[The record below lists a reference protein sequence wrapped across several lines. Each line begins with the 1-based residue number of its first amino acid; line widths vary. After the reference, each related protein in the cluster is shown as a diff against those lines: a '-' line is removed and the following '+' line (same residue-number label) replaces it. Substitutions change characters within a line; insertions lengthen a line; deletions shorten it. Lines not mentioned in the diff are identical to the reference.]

1 MHLKYLSLCL
11 FSLGLTACAQHSL
24 RPSVASANLDQKVI
38 QGMNAMY
45 EYPSYD
51 YRGHFKVNVD
61 SNQPNKIS
69 TVEKSA
75 QLDAEV
81 QKKVDQYLRE
91 QKINLN
97 KKQKQAL
104 YAAIA
109 NEQSVSGVSGE
120 LRSEKVNAVLIN
132 LLNDLQFSYDGSVHY
147 RQKMG
152 SLNLTARYEKPTLL
166 VQAKLPMVLD
176 LKDYKFYVNY
186 FGLMPYL
193 VNKDNQNNLAYV
205 DFSKYK
211 DLFTNVDMKKFVE
224 YAKASGAVSYRLA
237 DPQNLQRLPITEA
250 DRKAGIV
257 EKIRLKDTVE
267 ELLLQVDLY
276 GQVNEKY
283 LQKSVLGFDDQKI
296 AESIATELAA
306 SEAKKK
312 SGGAEGQKV
321 SSEDAAA
328 VSQQLYSLINAHFG
342 GTLASE
348 EGDEEQSSAAQDA
361 AAAAEEASASGQ
373 DEDAAD
379 VAVADA
385 EQTTQDEDGPTLTEE
400 QCVELQTLKKPV
412 VLGDINYCQIYGV
425 DVLDQSVES
434 TQKTQIKSRQAA
446 LKQTFAAYDQNQ
458 FVNDEAFKALWL
470 KHKAEIEQA
479 LPKQRNPIT
488 IDVGLDEKG
497 RAVNVDYDIAYTP
510 AEFNHRFNI
519 KADMQILNYGK
530 ATSINQQQL
539 KQAKSVA
546 ETSKGSLFENFV
558 KGFSEKLGQSD
569 VSEHPVGSH
578 SDVQDLDSNLA
589 LLANQ
594 TYDATRAYDK
604 TYKAVFIAKLTAE
617 KPSYINYYSVQQ
629 LQEIAEVYAYWFSE
643 EETYNPQG
651 KALERIEALQKKHH
665 LEQEDQF
672 DNDLGRAVDHIV
684 ITTMQGKAGRE
695 AWQKLQKQ
703 YKQPEQLFSKQY
715 QLEFEQQNGA
725 SAEEKPLLSQ
735 TADIL
740 GKAYVA
746 ARKQQLTEKTIQNL
760 KPEHNEFIDYEIFR
774 DVYQQM
780 VTTKK

>member
-11 FSLGLTACAQHSL
+11 FSLGLTACAQHNL

-51 YRGHFKVNVD
+51 YRGNFKVNVD
-61 SNQPNKIS
+61 PNQPKKIS
-69 TVEKSA
+69 TVERTA
-75 QLDAEV
+75 QLDEEV

-109 NEQSVSGVSGE
+109 NEQSASGVSGE
-120 LRSEKVNAVLIN
+120 SRSEKVNAVLIN

-152 SLNLTARYEKPTLL
+152 SFNLTARYEKPTLL

-211 DLFTNVDMKKFVE
+211 NLFTNVDMKKFIE
-224 YAKASGAVSYRLA
+224 YAKASSAVSYRLA
-237 DPQNLQRLPITEA
+237 EPQNLQRLSITDA

-257 EKIRLKDTVE
+257 EKIRLKGTVE
-267 ELLLQVDLY
+267 ELLLQSELY

-283 LQKSVLGFDDQKI
+283 LQKNVLGFDDQKI
-296 AESIATELAA
+296 AESIATELAT

-312 SGGAEGQKV
+312 AAGAEGQKV

-348 EGDEEQSSAAQDA
+348 EGDEEQASAQEAT
-361 AAAAEEASASGQ
+361 AEEAS
-373 DEDAAD
+373 DAAQAED

-385 EQTTQDEDGPTLTEE
+385 EEIAQDEEDPTLTQE

-412 VLGDINYCQIYGV
+412 VLGDVNYCQIYGV
-425 DVLDQSVES
+425 DVLNQSVES
-434 TQKTQIKSRQAA
+434 TQKTQIKARQAA
-446 LKQTFAAYDQNQ
+446 LKQTFAAYDQSL
-458 FVNDEAFKALWL
+458 FVSDEAFKTLWL
-470 KHKAEIEQA
+470 KHKVEIEQA
-479 LPKQRNPIT
+479 LPKQRNPIAV
-488 IDVGLDEKG
+488 DVGLDEKG
-497 RAVNVDYDIAYTP
+497 RLVNVDYDVAYTP

-530 ATSINQQQL
+530 ATSIDQQQL

-546 ETSKGSLFENFV
+546 EASKGSLFENFV

-578 SDVQDLDSNLA
+578 SDVQDLDSSLA

-594 TYDATRAYDK
+594 TYDATHAYDK

-651 KALERIEALQKKHH
+651 KALEHIEGLQKKHH

-672 DNDLGRAVDHIV
+672 DNELGRAVDRIV
-684 ITTMQGKAGRE
+684 ITTIQGKAGRE

-725 SAEEKPLLSQ
+725 SAEEKQLLSQ

-740 GKAYVA
+740 GKVYVA

-780 VTTKK
+780 VATKK

>member
-11 FSLGLTACAQHSL
+11 FSLGLTACAQHNL

-61 SNQPNKIS
+61 PNQPKKIS
-69 TVEKSA
+69 TVEKTA
-75 QLDAEV
+75 QLDAGV

-91 QKINLN
+91 QKTNLN

-109 NEQSVSGVSGE
+109 NEQSVSGVADES
-120 LRSEKVNAVLIN
+120 RSEKVNAVLIN

-211 DLFTNVDMKKFVE
+211 NLFTNVDMKKFVE
-224 YAKASGAVSYRLA
+224 YAKASSAVSYRLA
-237 DPQNLQRLPITEA
+237 EPQNLQRLPITDA

-267 ELLLQVDLY
+267 ELLLQSELY

-283 LQKSVLGFDDQKI
+283 LQKNVLGIDDQKI

-312 SGGAEGQKV
+312 ATRAEGQKV

-342 GTLASE
+342 NTLASE
-348 EGDEEQSSAAQDA
+348 EGDEDQASAAQDVTSAEA
-361 AAAAEEASASGQ
+361 ASDSAQAE
-373 DEDAAD
+373 D
-379 VAVADA
+379 VTAADA
-385 EQTTQDEDGPTLTEE
+385 EPTAQDEEVASLTEE
-400 QCVELQTLKKPV
+400 QCVELQALKQPV
-412 VLGDINYCQIYGV
+412 ALGDINYCQIYGIN
-425 DVLDQSVES
+425 VLDQSAVNTE
-434 TQKTQIKSRQAA
+434 KTQMKARQAV

-458 FVNDEAFKALWL
+458 FVNDDAFKVLWL

-497 RAVNVDYDIAYTP
+497 RLVNADYDVAYTP

-530 ATSINQQQL
+530 ATSIDQQQL

-546 ETSKGSLFENFV
+546 EASKGSLFENFV

-569 VSEHPVGSH
+569 VSEHPVGLH
-578 SDVQDLDSNLA
+578 SDVQDLDSSLA

-617 KPSYINYYSVQQ
+617 KPSYIHYYSVQQ

-651 KALERIEALQKKHH
+651 KALERIETLQKKHH
-665 LEQEDQF
+665 LEQEEQF

-684 ITTMQGKAGRE
+684 ITTIQGEAGRE

-715 QLEFEQQNGA
+715 QLKFEQQNGA

-740 GKAYVA
+740 GKAYAA

-774 DVYQQM
+774 DVYKQM
-780 VTTKK
+780 VTAKK

>member
-24 RPSVASANLDQKVI
+24 RPSVAPANLDQKVI

-120 LRSEKVNAVLIN
+120 SRSEKVNAVLIN

-237 DPQNLQRLPITEA
+237 DPQNLQRLPITDA

-342 GTLASE
+342 GTLASG

-385 EQTTQDEDGPTLTEE
+385 EQTTQDEEGPTLTEE

-425 DVLDQSVES
+425 DVLDQSTES

-530 ATSINQQQL
+530 ATSIDQQQL

-546 ETSKGSLFENFV
+546 EASKGSLFENFV

-578 SDVQDLDSNLA
+578 SDVQDLDSSLA

-594 TYDATRAYDK
+594 TYDATHAYDK

-651 KALERIEALQKKHH
+651 KALEHIEGLQKKHH

-672 DNDLGRAVDHIV
+672 DNELGRAVDRIV
-684 ITTMQGKAGRE
+684 ITTIQGKAGRE

-725 SAEEKPLLSQ
+725 SAEEKQLLSQ

-740 GKAYVA
+740 GKVYVA

-780 VTTKK
+780 VATKK

>member
-24 RPSVASANLDQKVI
+24 RPSVASAHLDQKVI

-120 LRSEKVNAVLIN
+120 SRSEKVNAVLIN

-152 SLNLTARYEKPTLL
+152 SFNLTARYEKPTLL

-237 DPQNLQRLPITEA
+237 DPQNLQRLPITDA

-321 SSEDAAA
+321 SSDDAAA

-348 EGDEEQSSAAQDA
+348 EGDEEQSSAAQEATA
-361 AAAAEEASASGQ
+361 ADEASASGQ

-385 EQTTQDEDGPTLTEE
+385 EQTTQDEEGPTLTEE

-530 ATSINQQQL
+530 ATSIDQQQL

-546 ETSKGSLFENFV
+546 EASKGSLFENFV

-569 VSEHPVGSH
+569 VSEHAVGSH

-715 QLEFEQQNGA
+715 QLKFEQQNGA

>member
-11 FSLGLTACAQHSL
+11 FSLGLTACAQHNL
-24 RPSVASANLDQKVI
+24 RPSVASTQLDQKVI

-51 YRGHFKVNVD
+51 YRGHFKVSVD
-61 SNQPNKIS
+61 SNQSKKINNE
-69 TVEKSA
+69 EKIV
-75 QLDAEV
+75 QLDAVV

-109 NEQSVSGVSGE
+109 NEQADLGVSSE
-120 LRSEKVNAVLIN
+120 SRSEKINTVLIN

-176 LKDYKFYVNY
+176 LKDYKFYINY

-211 DLFTNVDMKKFVE
+211 NLFTNVDMKKFVE

-237 DPQNLQRLPITEA
+237 EPQNLQRLSVSDAE
-250 DRKAGIV
+250 RKAGIV

-267 ELLLQVDLY
+267 ALLLQSELY

-283 LQKSVLGFDDQKI
+283 LQKNVLGFDEEKI
-296 AESIATELAA
+296 AETIATDLAA
-306 SEAKKK
+306 SEAKSKE
-312 SGGAEGQKV
+312 GNAEGQKV

-342 GTLASE
+342 NTLASE
-348 EGDEEQSSAAQDA
+348 EDDEDQANAAQDV
-361 AAAAEEASASGQ
+361 AAAEEVSDSAQ
-373 DEDAAD
+373 AEDAA
-379 VAVADA
+379 VADD
-385 EQTTQDEDGPTLTEE
+385 EQGEEVSSLTQD
-400 QCVELQTLKKPV
+400 QCVELQSQKSPV
-412 VLGDINYCQIYGV
+412 ALGDINYCQIYGI
-425 DVLDQSVES
+425 DVLDQSAVNTE
-434 TQKTQIKSRQAA
+434 KTQIKARQAA

-458 FVNDEAFKALWL
+458 FVDDEAFKALWI

-497 RAVNVDYDIAYTP
+497 RLVNADYDIAYTP
-510 AEFNHRFNI
+510 SEFNHRFNI

-530 ATSINQQQL
+530 ATPINQQQL

-546 ETSKGSLFENFV
+546 EASKGSLFESFI

-569 VSEHPVGSH
+569 VSEHPVGAH

-594 TYDATRAYDK
+594 TYDATHAYDK

-684 ITTMQGKAGRE
+684 ITTIQGEAGRE

-715 QLEFEQQNGA
+715 QLEFEKQNG
-725 SAEEKPLLSQ
+725 SSDEEKQLLSQ

-774 DVYQQM
+774 DVYKQM
-780 VTTKK
+780 VTAKK

>member
-11 FSLGLTACAQHSL
+11 FSLGLTACAQHNL
-24 RPSVASANLDQKVI
+24 RPSVASTQLDQKVI

-51 YRGHFKVNVD
+51 YRGHFKVSVD
-61 SNQPNKIS
+61 PNQSKKINN
-69 TVEKSA
+69 VEKTL
-75 QLDAEV
+75 QLDAAV

-109 NEQSVSGVSGE
+109 NEQADSGISGE
-120 LRSEKVNAVLIN
+120 SRSEKVNAVLIN

-211 DLFTNVDMKKFVE
+211 NLFTNVDMKKFVE

-237 DPQNLQRLPITEA
+237 EPQNLQRLSISDAE
-250 DRKAGIV
+250 RKAGIV

-267 ELLLQVDLY
+267 ALLLQSELY
-276 GQVNEKY
+276 SQVNAKY
-283 LQKSVLGFDDQKI
+283 LQKNVLGFDEEKI

-306 SEAKKK
+306 SEAKRKV
-312 SGGAEGQKV
+312 GGAEEQKV

-342 GTLASE
+342 NALDSE
-348 EGDEEQSSAAQDA
+348 YGDEDQSSAVQDG
-361 AAAAEEASASGQ
+361 AAEEEASDTAHA
-373 DEDAAD
+373 ED

-385 EQTTQDEDGPTLTEE
+385 EEVPQDEEVASLTED
-400 QCVELQTLKKPV
+400 QCVELQSQKSPV
-412 VLGDINYCQIYGV
+412 ALGDINYCQIYGI
-425 DVLDQSVES
+425 DVLDQSAINTE
-434 TQKTQIKSRQAA
+434 KTQIKARQAA
-446 LKQTFAAYDQNQ
+446 LKQTFAAYDQSQ
-458 FVNDEAFKALWL
+458 FVNDEAFKALWI

-479 LPKQRNPIT
+479 LPKQRNPVT

-497 RAVNVDYDIAYTP
+497 RLVNADYDIAYTP

-530 ATSINQQQL
+530 ATPINQQQL

-546 ETSKGSLFENFV
+546 EASKGSLFENFV
-558 KGFSEKLGQSD
+558 KGFSEKLGQGD
-569 VSEHPVGSH
+569 VSEHPVGAH
-578 SDVQDLDSNLA
+578 SDVQDLDSTLA

-594 TYDATRAYDK
+594 TYDATHAYDK

-617 KPSYINYYSVQQ
+617 KPSYIHYYSVQQ

-684 ITTMQGKAGRE
+684 STTIQGEAGRE

-715 QLEFEQQNGA
+715 QLEFEKQNG
-725 SAEEKPLLSQ
+725 SSDEEKHLLSE

-740 GKAYVA
+740 GKVYVA

-774 DVYQQM
+774 DVYKQM
-780 VTTKK
+780 VTAKK

>member
-11 FSLGLTACAQHSL
+11 FSLGLTACAQHNL
-24 RPSVASANLDQKVI
+24 RPSVGSANLDQKVI

-61 SNQPNKIS
+61 PNQPKKTG
-69 TVEKSA
+69 TVEKTA

-91 QKINLN
+91 QKTNLN

-109 NEQSVSGVSGE
+109 NEQSISGVSDE
-120 LRSEKVNAVLIN
+120 SRSEKVNAVLIN

-224 YAKASGAVSYRLA
+224 YAKASSAVSYRLA
-237 DPQNLQRLPITEA
+237 EPQNLQRLPVTDA

-267 ELLLQVDLY
+267 ALLLQSELY

-283 LQKSVLGFDDQKI
+283 LQKNVLGVDDQKI
-296 AESIATELAA
+296 AETIATELAA

-312 SGGAEGQKV
+312 AGSVEGQKV

-342 GTLASE
+342 NTLAS
-348 EGDEEQSSAAQDA
+348 EGDEEQETVADETTDSAQA
-361 AAAAEEASASGQ
+361 
-373 DEDAAD
+373 EDA
-379 VAVADA
+379 AVADA
-385 EQTTQDEDGPTLTEE
+385 EPTTQDEDVATLTEE
-400 QCVELQTLKKPV
+400 QCVELQSLKKPV
-412 VLGDINYCQIYGV
+412 ALGDINYCQIYGI
-425 DVLDQSVES
+425 DVLDRSAVNTE
-434 TQKTQIKSRQAA
+434 KTQIKARRAA

-458 FVNDEAFKALWL
+458 FINDDAFKALWL

-497 RAVNVDYDIAYTP
+497 RLVNADYDVAYTP

-530 ATSINQQQL
+530 ATSIDQQQL

-546 ETSKGSLFENFV
+546 EASKGSLFENFV

-569 VSEHPVGSH
+569 ISEHPVGLH
-578 SDVQDLDSNLA
+578 SDIQDLDSNLA
-589 LLANQ
+589 LLADK
-594 TYDATRAYDK
+594 TYDVTRAYDK

-617 KPSYINYYSVQQ
+617 KPSYIHYYSVQQ

-684 ITTMQGKAGRE
+684 ITTIQGKAGRE
-695 AWQKLQKQ
+695 EWQKLQKQ

-715 QLEFEQQNGA
+715 QLKFEQQNGA
-725 SAEEKPLLSQ
+725 SAEEKPLLSE

-740 GKAYVA
+740 GKAYAA

-774 DVYQQM
+774 DVYKQM
-780 VTTKK
+780 VTAKK

>member
-11 FSLGLTACAQHSL
+11 FSLGLTACAQHNL
-24 RPSVASANLDQKVI
+24 RPPVASTQLDQKVI

-51 YRGHFKVNVD
+51 YRGHFKVSVD
-61 SNQPNKIS
+61 SNQSKKINNE
-69 TVEKSA
+69 EKIV
-75 QLDAEV
+75 QLDAVV

-109 NEQSVSGVSGE
+109 NEQADLGVSSE
-120 LRSEKVNAVLIN
+120 SRSEKINTVLIN

-211 DLFTNVDMKKFVE
+211 NLFTNVDMKKFVE

-237 DPQNLQRLPITEA
+237 EPQNLQRLSVSDAE
-250 DRKAGIV
+250 RKAGIV

-267 ELLLQVDLY
+267 ALLLQSELY

-283 LQKSVLGFDDQKI
+283 LQKNVFGFDEEKI
-296 AESIATELAA
+296 AETIATDLAA
-306 SEAKKK
+306 SEAKRKV
-312 SGGAEGQKV
+312 GGVEEQKV

-342 GTLASE
+342 NTLASE
-348 EGDEEQSSAAQDA
+348 EDDEDQANAAQDG
-361 AAAAEEASASGQ
+361 AAE
-373 DEDAAD
+373 DA
-379 VAVADA
+379 AVADA
-385 EQTTQDEDGPTLTEE
+385 EEVTQDEEVVSLTQD
-400 QCVELQTLKKPV
+400 QCVELQSQKSPV
-412 VLGDINYCQIYGV
+412 ALGDINYCQIYGI
-425 DVLDQSVES
+425 DMLDQSAGNTEE
-434 TQKTQIKSRQAA
+434 TQIKARQAA

-458 FVNDEAFKALWL
+458 FVDDEAFKALWI

-497 RAVNVDYDIAYTP
+497 RLVNADYDIAYTP
-510 AEFNHRFNI
+510 SEFNHRFNI

-530 ATSINQQQL
+530 ATPINQQQL

-546 ETSKGSLFENFV
+546 EASKGSLFENFI

-569 VSEHPVGSH
+569 VSEHPVGAH
-578 SDVQDLDSNLA
+578 SDVQDLDSSLA

-594 TYDATRAYDK
+594 TYDATHAYDK

-684 ITTMQGKAGRE
+684 ITTIQGEAGRE

-715 QLEFEQQNGA
+715 QLEFEKQNG
-725 SAEEKPLLSQ
+725 SSDEEKHLLSE

-740 GKAYVA
+740 GKVYVA

-774 DVYQQM
+774 DVYKQM
-780 VTTKK
+780 VTAKK

>member
-61 SNQPNKIS
+61 SNQPKKIS

-109 NEQSVSGVSGE
+109 NEQSVSGISGE
-120 LRSEKVNAVLIN
+120 SRSEKVNAVLIN

-152 SLNLTARYEKPTLL
+152 SFNLTARYEKPTLL

-237 DPQNLQRLPITEA
+237 NPQNLQRLPITDA

-546 ETSKGSLFENFV
+546 EASKGSLFENFV

-684 ITTMQGKAGRE
+684 ITTIQGKAGRE

-715 QLEFEQQNGA
+715 QLKFEQQNGA

-740 GKAYVA
+740 GKAYAA

>member
-24 RPSVASANLDQKVI
+24 RPSVASAHLDQKVI

-120 LRSEKVNAVLIN
+120 SRSEKVNAVLIN

-152 SLNLTARYEKPTLL
+152 SFNLTARYEKPTLL

-237 DPQNLQRLPITEA
+237 DPQNLQRLPITDA

-321 SSEDAAA
+321 SSDDAAA

-373 DEDAAD
+373 DEDDAD

-400 QCVELQTLKKPV
+400 QCVELQTLKKQV

-530 ATSINQQQL
+530 ATSIDQQQL

-546 ETSKGSLFENFV
+546 EASKGSLFENFV

-578 SDVQDLDSNLA
+578 SDVQDLDSSLA

-725 SAEEKPLLSQ
+725 SAEEKQLLSQ

-740 GKAYVA
+740 GKAYAA

>member
-11 FSLGLTACAQHSL
+11 FSLGLTACAQHNL
-24 RPSVASANLDQKVI
+24 RPSVASTQLDQKVI

-51 YRGHFKVNVD
+51 YRGHFKVSVD
-61 SNQPNKIS
+61 PNQSKKINN
-69 TVEKSA
+69 VEKTL
-75 QLDAEV
+75 QLDAAV

-109 NEQSVSGVSGE
+109 NEQADSGISGE
-120 LRSEKVNAVLIN
+120 SRSEKVNAVLIN

-211 DLFTNVDMKKFVE
+211 NLFTNVDMKKFVE

-237 DPQNLQRLPITEA
+237 EPQNLQRLSVSDAE
-250 DRKAGIV
+250 RKAGIV

-267 ELLLQVDLY
+267 ALLLQSELY
-276 GQVNEKY
+276 SQVNAKY
-283 LQKSVLGFDDQKI
+283 LQKNVLGFDEEKI

-306 SEAKKK
+306 SEAKRKV
-312 SGGAEGQKV
+312 GGAEEQKV

-342 GTLASE
+342 NALDSE
-348 EGDEEQSSAAQDA
+348 YGDEDQSSAVQDG
-361 AAAAEEASASGQ
+361 AAEEEASDTAHA
-373 DEDAAD
+373 ED

-385 EQTTQDEDGPTLTEE
+385 EEVPQDEEVASLTQD
-400 QCVELQTLKKPV
+400 QCVELQSQKSPV
-412 VLGDINYCQIYGV
+412 ALGDINYCQIYGI
-425 DVLDQSVES
+425 DVLDQSAINTE
-434 TQKTQIKSRQAA
+434 KTQIKARQAA
-446 LKQTFAAYDQNQ
+446 LKQTFAAYDQSQ
-458 FVNDEAFKALWL
+458 FVNDEAFKALWI

-479 LPKQRNPIT
+479 LPKQRNPVT

-497 RAVNVDYDIAYTP
+497 RLVNADYDIAYTP

-530 ATSINQQQL
+530 ATPINQQQL

-546 ETSKGSLFENFV
+546 EASKGSLFENFV
-558 KGFSEKLGQSD
+558 KGFSEKLGQGD
-569 VSEHPVGSH
+569 VSEHPVGAH
-578 SDVQDLDSNLA
+578 SDVQDLDSTLA

-594 TYDATRAYDK
+594 TYDATHAYDK

-617 KPSYINYYSVQQ
+617 KPSYIHYYSVQQ

-684 ITTMQGKAGRE
+684 ITTIQGEAGRE

-715 QLEFEQQNGA
+715 QLEFEKQNG
-725 SAEEKPLLSQ
+725 SSDEEKHLLSE

-740 GKAYVA
+740 GKVYVA

-774 DVYQQM
+774 DVYKQM
-780 VTTKK
+780 VTAKK